1 MRQSLMTSVWCR
13 LLHLGVRRCLFHVVM
28 SRFLLPRACRRVP
41 LALWLLALW
50 LLALWILWSALC
62 VVHVVVGS

>member
-28 SRFLLPRACRRVP
+28 SRFLLPRACRRVALALCM
-41 LALWLLALW
+41 LALWM
-50 LLALWILWSALC
+50 LWSALC
-62 VVHVVVGS
+62 VVHVVHVVVGS